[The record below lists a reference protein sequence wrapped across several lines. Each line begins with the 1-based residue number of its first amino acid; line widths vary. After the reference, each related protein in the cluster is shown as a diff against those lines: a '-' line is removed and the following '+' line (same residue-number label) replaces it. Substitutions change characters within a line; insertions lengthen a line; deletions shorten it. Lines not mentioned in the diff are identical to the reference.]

1 MSGEKPFFETEKDLT
16 DKEQEKFA
24 PDADFDSSQPDGAAK
39 SIESA
44 KQISFS
50 DQIEKGLRKRA
61 AEFQE
66 ATDDPDKPNRFEDDT
81 FRNEQRAF
89 QAFKGSFLRGLGAAQ
104 STRGVESN
112 IRWSYA
118 RVDDFA
124 KTMASGS
131 PDDAEF
137 TSDNDLLGDGAPLAS
152 REDTGELGDQP
163 FVEGIPEGEKRS
175 KIEDEV
181 FGDG

>member
-1 MSGEKPFFETEKDLT
+1 MSGDKPFFETEKDLT
-16 DKEQEKFA
+16 DKEQEKFE
-24 PDADFDSSQPDGAAK
+24 PDADFDSDQPEGAAK

-50 DQIEKGLRKRA
+50 DQIEEGLRERA
-61 AEFQE
+61 EEFQE
-66 ATDDPDKPNRFEDDT
+66 ATDDVDEPNRFEDDT
-81 FRNEQRAF
+81 FRNEQRAY
-89 QAFKGSFLRGLGAAQ
+89 QSFKASFLRGLGAAQ
-104 STRGVESN
+104 GTRGVESN

-131 PDDAEF
+131 PDDPEF
-137 TSDNDLLGDGAPLAS
+137 TSDNDLLGDGHPLAS
-152 REDTGELGDQP
+152 RENTGELDDQP
-163 FVEGIPEGEKRS
+163 FVEGVPEGEKRS

>member
-1 MSGEKPFFETEKDLT
+1 MSEDKPFFETEKDLT
-16 DKEQEKFA
+16 DEEQEKFA

-50 DQIEKGLRKRA
+50 NQIEKGLRERA
-61 AEFQE
+61 QEFQE

-89 QAFKGSFLRGLGAAQ
+89 QSFKASFLRGLGAAQ
-104 STRGVESN
+104 SSRGVDSN

-124 KTMASGS
+124 KTMASGN
-131 PDDAEF
+131 PDDPEF
-137 TSDNDLLGDGAPLAS
+137 TSDNDLLGDGHPLAS
-152 REDTGELGDQP
+152 RDDTGDLGDQP